1 MRTVKVFE
9 EAWPL
14 HTPFVI
20 ARGSRSEAR
29 VVVVEL
35 EEEGIKGTGECT
47 PYPRYGESD
56 ASVMAQIMSVVPQ
69 LEKGLTREELQKILP
84 AGAARNALDCALWDL
99 AARRQQQSLADLI
112 GITLPETVITAQTV
126 VIGTPDQ
133 MANSASTLWQA
144 GAKLLKVKLDNH
156 LISERM
162 VAIRTAVPD
171 ATLIVDANESWRAE
185 GLAARCQ
192 LLADLGVAMLEQPL
206 PAQDDAALENFI
218 HPLPICADES
228 CHTRSNLKA
237 LKGRYEMVN
246 IKLDKTGGLTEALA
260 LATEARAQGFSLML
274 GCMLCTSR
282 AISAALPLVPQ
293 VSFADLDGPTWLAV
307 DVETGAS
314 VHDGRIASLGC
325 QRSKFAI
332 AKRYF
337 SLASSEEMGGNSA
350 VMQCKFRSAH
360 QLPKEPGVS

>member
-1 MRTVKVFE
+1 MRSVKVYE

-35 EEEGIKGTGECT
+35 EEEGVKGIGECT

-56 ASVMAQIMSVVPQ
+56 ASVMAQIMSIVPQ
-69 LEKGLTREELQKILP
+69 LEKGLTREALQKLLP
-84 AGAARNALDCALWDL
+84 AGAARNAVDCALWDL
-99 AARRQQQSLADLI
+99 QARQQQQ
-112 GITLPETVITAQTV
+112 TLTETLNVALPTTIATAQTV
-126 VIGTPDQ
+126 VIGSPEQ
-133 MANSASTLWQA
+133 MAASAAALWEA
-144 GAKLLKVKLDNH
+144 GARLLKVKLDDR

-162 VAIRTAVPD
+162 VAIRSAVPE

-192 LLADLGVAMLEQPL
+192 LLADLSVAMLEQPL

-228 CHTRSNLKA
+228 CHSRSSLKA
-237 LKGRYEMVN
+237 LHGRYEMVN

-260 LATEARAQGFSLML
+260 LATDAREQGFALML

-282 AISAALPLVPQ
+282 AISAALPLTPQ

-307 DVETGAS
+307 DVEPALHFTTG
-314 VHDGRIASLGC
+314 
-325 QRSKFAI
+325 
-332 AKRYF
+332 
-337 SLASSEEMGGNSA
+337 
-350 VMQCKFRSAH
+350 
-360 QLPKEPGVS
+360 QLHL

>member
-1 MRTVKVFE
+1 MRSVKVYE

-35 EEEGIKGTGECT
+35 EEEGVKGIGECT

-56 ASVMAQIMSVVPQ
+56 ASVMAQIMSIVPQ
-69 LEKGLTREELQKILP
+69 LEKGLIREALQKLLP
-84 AGAARNALDCALWDL
+84 AGAARNAVDCALWDL
-99 AARRQQQSLADLI
+99 QARQQQQ
-112 GITLPETVITAQTV
+112 TLTETLNVALPTTIATAQTV
-126 VIGTPDQ
+126 VIGSPEQ
-133 MANSASTLWQA
+133 MAASAAALWEA
-144 GAKLLKVKLDNH
+144 GARLLKVKLDDR

-162 VAIRTAVPD
+162 VAIRSAVPE

-228 CHTRSNLKA
+228 CHTRSSLKA
-237 LKGRYEMVN
+237 LHGRYEMVN

-260 LATEARAQGFSLML
+260 LATDAREQGFALML

-282 AISAALPLVPQ
+282 AISAALPLTPQ

-307 DVETGAS
+307 DVEPALHFTTG
-314 VHDGRIASLGC
+314 
-325 QRSKFAI
+325 
-332 AKRYF
+332 
-337 SLASSEEMGGNSA
+337 
-350 VMQCKFRSAH
+350 
-360 QLPKEPGVS
+360 QLHL

>member
-1 MRTVKVFE
+1 MRSVKVYE

-35 EEEGIKGTGECT
+35 EEEGVKGIGECT

-56 ASVMAQIMSVVPQ
+56 ASVMAQIMSIVPQ
-69 LEKGLTREELQKILP
+69 LEKGVTREALQKLLP
-84 AGAARNALDCALWDL
+84 AGAARNAVDCALWDL
-99 AARRQQQSLADLI
+99 QARQQQQ
-112 GITLPETVITAQTV
+112 TLTETLNVALPTTIATAQTV
-126 VIGTPDQ
+126 VIGSPEQ
-133 MANSASTLWQA
+133 MAASAAALWEA
-144 GAKLLKVKLDNH
+144 GARLLKVKLDDR

-162 VAIRTAVPD
+162 VAIRSAVPK

-206 PAQDDAALENFI
+206 PAQDEAALENFI

-228 CHTRSNLKA
+228 CHTRSSLKA
-237 LKGRYEMVN
+237 LHGRYEMVN

-260 LATEARAQGFSLML
+260 LATDAREQGFALML

-282 AISAALPLVPQ
+282 AISAALPLTPQ

-307 DVETGAS
+307 DVEPALHFTTG
-314 VHDGRIASLGC
+314 
-325 QRSKFAI
+325 
-332 AKRYF
+332 
-337 SLASSEEMGGNSA
+337 
-350 VMQCKFRSAH
+350 
-360 QLPKEPGVS
+360 QLHL

>member
-1 MRTVKVFE
+1 MRSVKVYE

-35 EEEGIKGTGECT
+35 EEEGVKGIGECT

-56 ASVMAQIMSVVPQ
+56 ASVMAQILSIAPQ
-69 LEKGLTREELQKILP
+69 LEKGLTREALQKLLP
-84 AGAARNALDCALWDL
+84 AGAARNAVDCALWDL
-99 AARRQQQSLADLI
+99 QARRQQQTLAE
-112 GITLPETVITAQTV
+112 ITGVTLSATITTAQTV
-126 VIGTPDQ
+126 VIGTPEQ
-133 MANSASTLWQA
+133 MAASAAALWEA
-144 GAKLLKVKLDNH
+144 GATLLKVKLDDR

-162 VAIRTAVPD
+162 VAIRSAVPE
-171 ATLIVDANESWRAE
+171 ATLIVDANESWQAE

-218 HPLPICADES
+218 HPLPVCADES
-228 CHTRSNLKA
+228 CHTRSSLNA
-237 LKGRYEMVN
+237 LQGRYEMVN

-260 LATEARAQGFSLML
+260 LAADAREKGFALML

-282 AISAALPLVPQ
+282 AITAALPLTTQ

-307 DVETGAS
+307 DVEPALHFTTG
-314 VHDGRIASLGC
+314 
-325 QRSKFAI
+325 
-332 AKRYF
+332 
-337 SLASSEEMGGNSA
+337 
-350 VMQCKFRSAH
+350 
-360 QLPKEPGVS
+360 QLHL

>member
-1 MRTVKVFE
+1 MRAVKVYE

-29 VVVVEL
+29 VVVVEM
-35 EEEGIKGTGECT
+35 EENGVRGIGECT

-56 ASVMAQIMSVVPQ
+56 ASVLAQIMSIVPQ
-69 LEKGLTREELQKILP
+69 LEKGLTRQALQQVLP
-84 AGAARNALDCALWDL
+84 AGAARNAVDCALWDL
-99 AARRQQQSLADLI
+99 SARQQQQTLADAVGVTLDAE
-112 GITLPETVITAQTV
+112 ITTAQTV
-126 VIGTPDQ
+126 VIGTPEQ
-133 MANSASTLWQA
+133 MAASAAALWET
-144 GAKLLKVKLDNH
+144 GARLLKVKLDDR

-162 VAIRTAVPD
+162 VAIRSAVPE

-206 PAQDDAALENFI
+206 PAQDDVALENFI
-218 HPLPICADES
+218 HPLPLCADES
-228 CHTRSNLKA
+228 CHTRSSLKA
-237 LKGRYEMVN
+237 LRGRYEMIN

-282 AISAALPLVPQ
+282 AIGAALPLTPQ
-293 VSFADLDGPTWLAV
+293 VTYADLDGPTWLAV
-307 DVETGAS
+307 DVEPSLHFTTG
-314 VHDGRIASLGC
+314 
-325 QRSKFAI
+325 
-332 AKRYF
+332 
-337 SLASSEEMGGNSA
+337 
-350 VMQCKFRSAH
+350 
-360 QLPKEPGVS
+360 QLHL

>member
-1 MRTVKVFE
+1 MRSVKVYE

-20 ARGSRSEAR
+20 ARGSRSEAH

-35 EEEGIKGTGECT
+35 EENGVKGTGECT

-56 ASVMAQIMSVVPQ
+56 ASVLAQVMSIVPQ
-69 LEKGLTREELQKILP
+69 LEKGLTRETLQQLLP
-84 AGAARNALDCALWDL
+84 AGAARNAVDCALWDL
-99 AARRQQQSLADLI
+99 SARQQQQTLI
-112 GITLPETVITAQTV
+112 EFVGIELDSPVITAQTV

-133 MANSASTLWQA
+133 MAASAAALWEN
-144 GAKLLKVKLDNH
+144 GATLLKVKLDDH

-162 VAIRTAVPD
+162 VAIRSAVPE
-171 ATLIVDANESWRAE
+171 ATLIVDANESWHAS

-206 PAQDDAALENFI
+206 PAHDDAALENFV

-228 CHTRSNLKA
+228 CHTRSSLKS
-237 LKGRYEMVN
+237 LQGRYEMVN

-260 LATEARAQGFSLML
+260 LATEAKAQGFGLML

-282 AISAALPLVPQ
+282 AISAALPLTTQ

-307 DVETGAS
+307 DVEPALHFTTGKL
-314 VHDGRIASLGC
+314 HL
-325 QRSKFAI
+325 
-332 AKRYF
+332 
-337 SLASSEEMGGNSA
+337 
-350 VMQCKFRSAH
+350 
-360 QLPKEPGVS
+360 